1 MRLSNLPSP
10 PSNKPRGYRFQS
22 KGMHMNE
29 VHVSRRGFLSA
40 TAASAVGAG
49 FTLAL
54 PAGILSQSAP
64 QAPAKPPRLNLDMVQ
79 EFVRVGHFDLDRTK
93 ALLAQEPGLLNAT
106 WDWGGGDWETALG
119 GAGHMGRKDIAL
131 FLISSGARMDIF
143 HAAMLGRLDIV
154 KPMLTAFPNLAA
166 SKGPHGITLMAHAQK
181 GGEEAV
187 TVVRFL
193 ESLSQPA

>member
-1 MRLSNLPSP
+1 
-10 PSNKPRGYRFQS
+10 
-22 KGMHMNE
+22 MNE
-29 VHVSRRGFLSA
+29 PHVSRRGFLSR
-40 TAASAVGAG
+40 TAASAIGAG

-54 PAGILSQSAP
+54 PIEVSSQSAA
-64 QAPAKPPRLNLDMVQ
+64 QAPAKPPRLDLALV
-79 EFVRVGHFDLDRTK
+79 EAFVRAGHVDLDRTK

-131 FLISSGARMDIF
+131 FLISNGARMDIF

-154 KPMLTAFPNLAA
+154 KPMLTAFPNLAN
-166 SKGPHGITLMAHAQK
+166 SKGPHGITLMTHAQK

-187 TVVRFL
+187 AVVRFL

>member
-1 MRLSNLPSP
+1 M
-10 PSNKPRGYRFQS
+10 
-22 KGMHMNE
+22 
-29 VHVSRRGFLSA
+29 
-40 TAASAVGAG
+40 GAG
-49 FTLAL
+49 LAL
-54 PAGILSQSAP
+54 RLPTAMLRQSAQ

-93 ALLAQEPGLLNAT
+93 ALLAEEPGLLNAA
-106 WDWGGGDWETALG
+106 WDWGAGDWETALG

-143 HAAMLGRLDIV
+143 HAAMLGRLDIL

-181 GGEEAV
+181 GGEEAIA
-187 TVVRFL
+187 VVRFL
-193 ESLSQPA
+193 ESLSRPA

>member
-1 MRLSNLPSP
+1 M
-10 PSNKPRGYRFQS
+10 K
-22 KGMHMNE
+22 E
-29 VHVSRRGFLSA
+29 AHVSRRGFLSS
-40 TAASAVGAG
+40 TAVSAVGAG
-49 FTLAL
+49 LAL
-54 PAGILSQSAP
+54 AFPPGILSQSPP
-64 QAPAKPPRLNLDMVQ
+64 QAPAKPPRLNLDVVQ

-93 ALLAQEPGLLNAT
+93 TLLAQEPSLLNAA

-131 FLISSGARMDIF
+131 LLISSGARMDIF
-143 HAAMLGRLDIV
+143 HAAMLGRLDIL

-187 TVVRFL
+187 AVVRFL
-193 ESLSQPA
+193 ESLSHPA

>member
-1 MRLSNLPSP
+1 
-10 PSNKPRGYRFQS
+10 
-22 KGMHMNE
+22 MNE
-29 VHVSRRGFLSA
+29 THVSRRGFLSG
-40 TAASAVGAG
+40 TVSSAIGTG
-49 FTLAL
+49 LTLAL
-54 PAGILSQSAP
+54 PTAIFSQTAP
-64 QAPAKPPRLNLDMVQ
+64 QATAKPPRLSLDIVQ

-131 FLISSGARMDIF
+131 FLISSGARMDIL

-154 KPMLTAFPNLAA
+154 KPMLTAFPNLAT
-166 SKGPHGITLMAHAQK
+166 STGPHGITLMAHAQK

-187 TVVRFL
+187 AVVRFL
-193 ESLSQPA
+193 ESFSLPA

>member
-1 MRLSNLPSP
+1 
-10 PSNKPRGYRFQS
+10 
-22 KGMHMNE
+22 MNE
-29 VHVSRRGFLSA
+29 AHLSRRGFLSG
-40 TAASAVGAG
+40 TGASAIGAG
-49 FTLAL
+49 LALAL
-54 PAGILSQSAP
+54 PTGILGQGTQ

-93 ALLAQEPGLLNAT
+93 ALLAEEPGLLNAA

-131 FLISSGARMDIF
+131 FLISRGARMDIF
-143 HAAMLGRLDIV
+143 HAAMLGRLDIL
-154 KPMLTAFPNLAA
+154 KPMLAAFPNLAA

-187 TVVRFL
+187 AVVRYL
-193 ESLSQPA
+193 ESLSQPV

>member
-1 MRLSNLPSP
+1 
-10 PSNKPRGYRFQS
+10 
-22 KGMHMNE
+22 MNE
-29 VHVSRRGFLSA
+29 AHVSRRGFLSGS
-40 TAASAVGAG
+40 AASAVGAG
-49 FTLAL
+49 FALAL
-54 PAGILSQSAP
+54 PTENFAQTAP

-187 TVVRFL
+187 AVVRFL